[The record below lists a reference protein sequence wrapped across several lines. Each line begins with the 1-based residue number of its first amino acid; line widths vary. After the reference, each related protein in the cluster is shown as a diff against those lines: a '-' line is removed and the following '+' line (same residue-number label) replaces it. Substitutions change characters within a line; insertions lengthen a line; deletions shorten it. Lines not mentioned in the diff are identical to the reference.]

1 MMNLNKSILTII
13 VLAGIFL
20 FMIESINNSFAQ
32 VNQTSN
38 NKTAVGNQSSSS
50 SDNLTKTSRMNGS
63 SIVTAN
69 EHAKLIKP

>member
-1 MMNLNKSILTII
+1 
-13 VLAGIFL
+13 
-20 FMIESINNSFAQ
+20 MIESINNSVAQ

-69 EHAKLIKP
+69 EHATLVKP